1 MEDQSR
7 DDAAYLK
14 SLRQTAGLDLAELAA
29 LANLSAGQIRQ
40 LEDGGES
47 LFYSPQIKTQSL
59 RRVIHM
65 LESPQP
71 SGKPIKVQ
79 PVDLPPRTP
88 SNVIEDIIR
97 LSEKNFKGNLVSTP
111 VRRPVNTAWMISLL
125 VLVFVGGGSYL
136 SWMSNRDIPQ
146 SVYNEWVE
154 PLTRRADAA
163 NPPSVKITV
172 DSQNTP
178 TAVAQTTTS
187 TTVVTS
193 VATTAP
199 APAPAAVAA
208 APAKLAAPAAVT
220 GDLPA
225 TAAVPK
231 TKAAPL
237 AESAPVTATAP
248 VEKTKA
254 LATPLPESATAERK
268 TNKLPHES
276 ALADEKVV
284 TDCSTIKS
292 EALTANSVSPSK
304 AGTYVYLQASKPVQI
319 CVEDGQKHR
328 SVVSLEAGTGRSI
341 HGSPPWTVASHE
353 LKSVQIYFQ
362 GSKVWLPS
370 QADKRIV
377 LNEQPVAP

>member
-79 PVDLPPRTP
+79 PVDLPPRTS

-97 LSEKNFKGNLVSTP
+97 LSEKNFKGNVVSTP
-111 VRRPVNTAWMISLL
+111 VRRPVNTTWMFSLL

-154 PLTRRADAA
+154 PLTRRVDAA
-163 NPPSVKITV
+163 NTPSVNVTV

-193 VATTAP
+193 AAT
-199 APAPAAVAA
+199 APAPAAVAT
-208 APAKLAAPAAVT
+208 APATLAAPAAVT
-220 GDLPA
+220 GDLA
-225 TAAVPK
+225 VTAAVAK
-231 TKAAPL
+231 TKAVPL
-237 AESAPVTATAP
+237 AESAPVAP

-254 LATPLPESATAERK
+254 LAPPLPESATAERK
-268 TNKLPHES
+268 TNKSPHES
-276 ALADEKVV
+276 GLADEKVV
-284 TDCSTIKS
+284 ADCSTIQS

-319 CVEDGQKHR
+319 CVEDGQKHK

-362 GSKVWLPS
+362 GAKVWLPS

>member
-1 MEDQSR
+1 MEHQSR

-59 RRVIHM
+59 RRVIQM

-71 SGKPIKVQ
+71 SGKPVKVQ
-79 PVDLPPRTP
+79 PVDSPPRSS

-97 LSEKNFKGNLVSTP
+97 LSKKNLKGNVVSTP
-111 VRRPVNTAWMISLL
+111 VRRPVNTAWMFSLL

-154 PLTRRADAA
+154 PLTRRADTA
-163 NPPSVKITV
+163 NPPSVNVPV
-172 DSQNTP
+172 DNQNTP
-178 TAVAQTTTS
+178 TAVAHTTTS

-193 VATTAP
+193 AAT

-208 APAKLAAPAAVT
+208 APATLAAPAAVT
-220 GDLPA
+220 GELSA
-225 TAAVPK
+225 TATVPK
-231 TKAAPL
+231 TKAIPL
-237 AESAPVTATAP
+237 AESAPAVAA
-248 VEKTKA
+248 VEKTKT
-254 LATPLPESATAERK
+254 LATPLHESATAERK
-268 TNKLPHES
+268 TIKLPQES
-276 ALADEKVV
+276 ALADEKGVS
-284 TDCSTIKS
+284 DCSTIKS

-304 AGTYVYLQASKPVQI
+304 AATYVYLQATKPVQI
-319 CVEDGQKHR
+319 CVEDGQKHK

-370 QADKRIV
+370 QTDKRIL

>member
-59 RRVIHM
+59 RRVIHL

-79 PVDLPPRTP
+79 PVDLPPRTS

-97 LSEKNFKGNLVSTP
+97 LSEKNFKGNVVSTP

-163 NPPSVKITV
+163 NPPSVNVTV
-172 DSQNTP
+172 NNQNTP
-178 TAVAQTTTS
+178 TAVAQTATS

-193 VATTAP
+193 AAT

-208 APAKLAAPAAVT
+208 APATLTAPAAVT

-237 AESAPVTATAP
+237 AESAPAVAP
-248 VEKTKA
+248 VEKTKT

-268 TNKLPHES
+268 TIKLPQES
-276 ALADEKVV
+276 ALTGDKFAA
-284 TDCSTIKS
+284 DCSTIKS

>member
-59 RRVIHM
+59 RRVIQM

-71 SGKPIKVQ
+71 SGKPVKVQ
-79 PVDLPPRTP
+79 PVDSPPRSS

-97 LSEKNFKGNLVSTP
+97 LSEKNLKGNVVSTP
-111 VRRPVNTAWMISLL
+111 VRRPVNTAWMFSLL

-163 NPPSVKITV
+163 NPPSVNVMV
-172 DSQNTP
+172 DNQNTP
-178 TAVAQTTTS
+178 TAVAQSTTS

-193 VATTAP
+193 AATAS
-199 APAPAAVAA
+199 AAPAAVAA
-208 APAKLAAPAAVT
+208 APATLAAPAAVS

-225 TAAVPK
+225 TAALAK
-231 TKAAPL
+231 TKTVPV
-237 AESAPVTATAP
+237 AESAPVAAAP

-254 LATPLPESATAERK
+254 LAVPLPESATTERK
-268 TNKLPHES
+268 TNKLPQES

-284 TDCSTIKS
+284 ADCSTIKS
-292 EALTANSVSPSK
+292 EALTANSVSPNK
-304 AGTYVYLQASKPVQI
+304 TATYVYLQASKPVQI
-319 CVEDGQKHR
+319 CVEDGQKHK

>member
-59 RRVIHM
+59 RRVIHL

-79 PVDLPPRTP
+79 PVDLPPRTS

-97 LSEKNFKGNLVSTP
+97 LSEKNFKGNVVSTP

-163 NPPSVKITV
+163 NPPSVNVTV
-172 DSQNTP
+172 NNQNTP
-178 TAVAQTTTS
+178 TAVAQTATS

-193 VATTAP
+193 AAT

-208 APAKLAAPAAVT
+208 APATLAAPAAVT

-237 AESAPVTATAP
+237 AESAPAVAP
-248 VEKTKA
+248 VEKTKT

-268 TNKLPHES
+268 TIKLPQES
-276 ALADEKVV
+276 ALADEKGVS
-284 TDCSTIKS
+284 DCSTIKS

-304 AGTYVYLQASKPVQI
+304 AATYVYLQATKPVQI
-319 CVEDGQKHR
+319 CVEDGQKHK

-341 HGSPPWTVASHE
+341 HGSPPWTGASHE

-362 GSKVWLPS
+362 GSKGWLPS
-370 QADKRIV
+370 PADKRLV
-377 LNEQPVAP
+377 LNEKPVAP

>member
-59 RRVIHM
+59 RRVIHL

-79 PVDLPPRTP
+79 PLDLPPRTS

-97 LSEKNFKGNLVSTP
+97 LSEKNFKGNVVSTP

-163 NPPSVKITV
+163 NPSSVNVTV
-172 DSQNTP
+172 NNQNTP
-178 TAVAQTTTS
+178 TAVAQTATS
-187 TTVVTS
+187 TTFVTS
-193 VATTAP
+193 AATAP
-199 APAPAAVAA
+199 APAAAAVAA
-208 APAKLAAPAAVT
+208 APATLAAPAAVT

-237 AESAPVTATAP
+237 AESAPAVAP
-248 VEKTKA
+248 VEKTKT

-268 TNKLPHES
+268 TIKLPQES
-276 ALADEKVV
+276 ALTGDKFAA
-284 TDCSTIKS
+284 DCSTIKS

-328 SVVSLEAGTGRSI
+328 SVVSLEVGTGRSI

>member
-59 RRVIHM
+59 RRVIHL

-79 PVDLPPRTP
+79 PVDLPPRTS

-97 LSEKNFKGNLVSTP
+97 LSEKNFKGNVVSTP

-163 NPPSVKITV
+163 NPSSVNVTV
-172 DSQNTP
+172 NNQNTP
-178 TAVAQTTTS
+178 TAVAQTATS
-187 TTVVTS
+187 TTFVTS
-193 VATTAP
+193 AAT

-208 APAKLAAPAAVT
+208 APATLTAPTAVT

-237 AESAPVTATAP
+237 AESAPAVAP
-248 VEKTKA
+248 VEKTKT

-268 TNKLPHES
+268 TIKLPQES
-276 ALADEKVV
+276 ALTGDKFAA
-284 TDCSTIKS
+284 DCSTIKS

-328 SVVSLEAGTGRSI
+328 SVVSLEVGTGRSI

>member
-59 RRVIHM
+59 RRVIHL

-79 PVDLPPRTP
+79 PVDLPPRTS

-97 LSEKNFKGNLVSTP
+97 LSEKNFKGNVVSTP
-111 VRRPVNTAWMISLL
+111 VRRPVNTAWMFSLL

-163 NPPSVKITV
+163 NPPSVNVTV
-172 DSQNTP
+172 DNQNTP
-178 TAVAQTTTS
+178 TAVAQTATS

-193 VATTAP
+193 AVT

-208 APAKLAAPAAVT
+208 APATLAAPAAVT

-237 AESAPVTATAP
+237 AESAPAVAP
-248 VEKTKA
+248 VEKTKT

-268 TNKLPHES
+268 TIKLPQES
-276 ALADEKVV
+276 ALADEKGVS
-284 TDCSTIKS
+284 DCSTIKS

>member
-59 RRVIHM
+59 RRVIHL

-79 PVDLPPRTP
+79 PVDLPPRTS

-97 LSEKNFKGNLVSTP
+97 LSEKNFKGNVVSTP

-163 NPPSVKITV
+163 NPPSVNVTV
-172 DSQNTP
+172 NNQNTP
-178 TAVAQTTTS
+178 TAVAQTATS

-193 VATTAP
+193 AVT

-208 APAKLAAPAAVT
+208 APATLAAPAAVT

-237 AESAPVTATAP
+237 AESAPAVAP
-248 VEKTKA
+248 VEKTKT

-268 TNKLPHES
+268 TIKPPQES
-276 ALADEKVV
+276 ALADEKGVS
-284 TDCSTIKS
+284 DCSTIKS

>member
-71 SGKPIKVQ
+71 SGKPVKVQ
-79 PVDLPPRTP
+79 PVDSPPRSS

-97 LSEKNFKGNLVSTP
+97 LSEKNLKGNVVSTP
-111 VRRPVNTAWMISLL
+111 VRRPVNTAWMFSLL

-163 NPPSVKITV
+163 NPPSVNVMV
-172 DSQNTP
+172 DNQNT
-178 TAVAQTTTS
+178 TKAVAQSTTS

-193 VATTAP
+193 AAT

-208 APAKLAAPAAVT
+208 APATLAAPAAVT
-220 GDLPA
+220 SDLPA
-225 TAAVPK
+225 TAALAK
-231 TKAAPL
+231 TKTVPV
-237 AESAPVTATAP
+237 AESAPVAAAP

-254 LATPLPESATAERK
+254 LAVPLPESATTERK
-268 TNKLPHES
+268 TNKLLQES

-284 TDCSTIKS
+284 ADCSTIKS
-292 EALTANSVSPSK
+292 EALTANSVSPNK
-304 AGTYVYLQASKPVQI
+304 TATYVYLQASKPVQI
-319 CVEDGQKHR
+319 CVEDGQKHK

-353 LKSVQIYFQ
+353 LKSLQIYFQ

>member
-79 PVDLPPRTP
+79 PVDLPPRTS

-97 LSEKNFKGNLVSTP
+97 LSEKNFKGNVVSTP

-163 NPPSVKITV
+163 NPPSVNVTV
-172 DSQNTP
+172 NNQNTP
-178 TAVAQTTTS
+178 TAVAQTATS

-193 VATTAP
+193 AAT

-208 APAKLAAPAAVT
+208 APATLAAPAAVT

-237 AESAPVTATAP
+237 AESAPAVAP
-248 VEKTKA
+248 VEKTKT

-268 TNKLPHES
+268 TIKLPQES
-276 ALADEKVV
+276 ALTGDKFAA
-284 TDCSTIKS
+284 DCSTIKS

>member
-59 RRVIHM
+59 RRVIHL

-79 PVDLPPRTP
+79 PVDLPPRTS

-97 LSEKNFKGNLVSTP
+97 LSEKNFKGNVVSTP

-163 NPPSVKITV
+163 NPPSVNVTV
-172 DSQNTP
+172 NNQNTP
-178 TAVAQTTTS
+178 TAVAQTATS

-193 VATTAP
+193 AAT

-208 APAKLAAPAAVT
+208 APATLAAPAAVT

-237 AESAPVTATAP
+237 AESAPAVAP
-248 VEKTKA
+248 VEKTKT
-254 LATPLPESATAERK
+254 LPTPLPESATAERK
-268 TNKLPHES
+268 TIKLPQES
-276 ALADEKVV
+276 ALTGDKFAA
-284 TDCSTIKS
+284 DCSTIKS

>member
-59 RRVIHM
+59 RRVIQM

-71 SGKPIKVQ
+71 SGKPVKVQ
-79 PVDLPPRTP
+79 PVDSPPRSS

-97 LSEKNFKGNLVSTP
+97 LSEKNLKGNVVSTP
-111 VRRPVNTAWMISLL
+111 VRRPVNTAWMFSLL

-163 NPPSVKITV
+163 NPPSVNVMV
-172 DSQNTP
+172 DNQNTT
-178 TAVAQTTTS
+178 TAVAQSTTS

-193 VATTAP
+193 AAT

-208 APAKLAAPAAVT
+208 APATLAAPAAVT
-220 GDLPA
+220 SDLPA
-225 TAAVPK
+225 TAALAK
-231 TKAAPL
+231 TKTVPV
-237 AESAPVTATAP
+237 AESAPVAAAP

-254 LATPLPESATAERK
+254 LAVPLPESATAERK
-268 TNKLPHES
+268 TNKLPLDS

-284 TDCSTIKS
+284 ADCSTIKS
-292 EALTANSVSPSK
+292 EALTANSVSPNK
-304 AGTYVYLQASKPVQI
+304 TATYVYLQASKPVQI
-319 CVEDGQKHR
+319 CVEDGQKHK

>member
-47 LFYSPQIKTQSL
+47 LFYSPQIKIQSL
-59 RRVIHM
+59 RRVIHL

-79 PVDLPPRTP
+79 PVDLPPRTS

-97 LSEKNFKGNLVSTP
+97 LSEKNFKGNVVSTP

-163 NPPSVKITV
+163 NPPSVNVTV
-172 DSQNTP
+172 NNQNTP
-178 TAVAQTTTS
+178 TAVAQTATS

-193 VATTAP
+193 AVT

-208 APAKLAAPAAVT
+208 APATLAAPAAVT

-237 AESAPVTATAP
+237 AESAPAVAP
-248 VEKTKA
+248 VEKTKT

-268 TNKLPHES
+268 TIKLPQES
-276 ALADEKVV
+276 ALTGDKFAA
-284 TDCSTIKS
+284 DCSTIKS

>member
-7 DDAAYLK
+7 DEAAYLK

-79 PVDLPPRTP
+79 PVDLPPRTS

-97 LSEKNFKGNLVSTP
+97 LSEKNFKGNVVSTP
-111 VRRPVNTAWMISLL
+111 VRRPVNTTWMFSLL

-154 PLTRRADAA
+154 PLTRRVDAA
-163 NPPSVKITV
+163 NTPSVNVTV

-193 VATTAP
+193 AAT
-199 APAPAAVAA
+199 APAPAAVAT
-208 APAKLAAPAAVT
+208 APATLAAPAAVT
-220 GDLPA
+220 GDLA
-225 TAAVPK
+225 VTAAVAK
-231 TKAAPL
+231 TKAVPL
-237 AESAPVTATAP
+237 AESAPVAP

-254 LATPLPESATAERK
+254 WAPPLPESATAERK
-268 TNKLPHES
+268 TNKSPHES
-276 ALADEKVV
+276 GLADEKVV
-284 TDCSTIKS
+284 ADCSTIQS

-319 CVEDGQKHR
+319 CVEDGQKHK

-362 GSKVWLPS
+362 GAKVWLPS

>member
-59 RRVIHM
+59 RRVIHL

-79 PVDLPPRTP
+79 PVDLPPRTS

-97 LSEKNFKGNLVSTP
+97 LSEKNFKGNVVSTP

-163 NPPSVKITV
+163 NPPSVNVTV
-172 DSQNTP
+172 NNQNTP
-178 TAVAQTTTS
+178 TAVAQTATS

-193 VATTAP
+193 AAT

-208 APAKLAAPAAVT
+208 APATLAAPAAVT

-237 AESAPVTATAP
+237 AESAPAVAP
-248 VEKTKA
+248 VEKTKT

-268 TNKLPHES
+268 TIKLPQES
-276 ALADEKVV
+276 ALADEKGVS
-284 TDCSTIKS
+284 DCSTIKS

>member
-59 RRVIHM
+59 RRVIHL

-79 PVDLPPRTP
+79 PVDLPPRTS

-97 LSEKNFKGNLVSTP
+97 LSEKNFKGNVVSTP

-163 NPPSVKITV
+163 NPSSVNVTV
-172 DSQNTP
+172 NNQNTP
-178 TAVAQTTTS
+178 TAVAQTATS

-193 VATTAP
+193 AAT

-208 APAKLAAPAAVT
+208 APATLAAPAAVT

-237 AESAPVTATAP
+237 AESAPAVAP
-248 VEKTKA
+248 VEKTKT
-254 LATPLPESATAERK
+254 LPTPLPESATAERK
-268 TNKLPHES
+268 TIKLPQES
-276 ALADEKVV
+276 ALTGDKFAA
-284 TDCSTIKS
+284 DCSTIKS

>member
-47 LFYSPQIKTQSL
+47 LFYSPQIKIQSL
-59 RRVIHM
+59 RRVIHL

-79 PVDLPPRTP
+79 PVDLPPRTS

-97 LSEKNFKGNLVSTP
+97 LSEKNFKGNVVSTP

-163 NPPSVKITV
+163 NPPSVNVTV
-172 DSQNTP
+172 DNQNTP
-178 TAVAQTTTS
+178 TAVAQTATS

-193 VATTAP
+193 AAT

-208 APAKLAAPAAVT
+208 APATLTAPTAVT

-237 AESAPVTATAP
+237 AESAPAVAP
-248 VEKTKA
+248 VEKTKT

-268 TNKLPHES
+268 TIKLPQES
-276 ALADEKVV
+276 ALTGDKFAA
-284 TDCSTIKS
+284 DCSTIKS

>member
-59 RRVIHM
+59 RRVIHL

-79 PVDLPPRTP
+79 PVDLPPRTS

-97 LSEKNFKGNLVSTP
+97 LSEKNFKGNVVSTP

-163 NPPSVKITV
+163 NPPSVNVTV
-172 DSQNTP
+172 NNQNTP
-178 TAVAQTTTS
+178 TAVAQTATS
-187 TTVVTS
+187 TTFVTS
-193 VATTAP
+193 AAT

-208 APAKLAAPAAVT
+208 APATLAAPAAVT

-237 AESAPVTATAP
+237 AESAPAVAP
-248 VEKTKA
+248 VEKTKT
-254 LATPLPESATAERK
+254 LATPLPESATPERK
-268 TNKLPHES
+268 TIKPPQEA
-276 ALADEKVV
+276 ALTGDKFAA
-284 TDCSTIKS
+284 DCSTIKS

>member
-47 LFYSPQIKTQSL
+47 LFYSPQIKIQSL
-59 RRVIHM
+59 RRVIHL

-79 PVDLPPRTP
+79 PVDLPPRTS

-97 LSEKNFKGNLVSTP
+97 LSEKNFKGNVVSTP

-163 NPPSVKITV
+163 NPPSVNVTV
-172 DSQNTP
+172 NNQNTP
-178 TAVAQTTTS
+178 TAVAQTATS

-193 VATTAP
+193 AAT

-208 APAKLAAPAAVT
+208 APATLAAPAAVT

-225 TAAVPK
+225 TAVVPK

-237 AESAPVTATAP
+237 AESAPAVAP
-248 VEKTKA
+248 VEKTKT

-268 TNKLPHES
+268 TIKLPQES
-276 ALADEKVV
+276 ALTGDKFAA
-284 TDCSTIKS
+284 DCSTIKS

-328 SVVSLEAGTGRSI
+328 SVVSLEVGTGRSI

>member
-59 RRVIHM
+59 RRVIHL

-79 PVDLPPRTP
+79 PVDLPPRTS

-97 LSEKNFKGNLVSTP
+97 LSEKNFKGNVVSTP

-163 NPPSVKITV
+163 NPPSVNVTV
-172 DSQNTP
+172 NNQNTP
-178 TAVAQTTTS
+178 TAVAQTATS

-193 VATTAP
+193 AAT

-208 APAKLAAPAAVT
+208 APATLTAPTAVT

-237 AESAPVTATAP
+237 AESAPAVAP
-248 VEKTKA
+248 VEKTKT

-268 TNKLPHES
+268 TIKLPQES
-276 ALADEKVV
+276 ALTGDKFAA
-284 TDCSTIKS
+284 DCSTIKS